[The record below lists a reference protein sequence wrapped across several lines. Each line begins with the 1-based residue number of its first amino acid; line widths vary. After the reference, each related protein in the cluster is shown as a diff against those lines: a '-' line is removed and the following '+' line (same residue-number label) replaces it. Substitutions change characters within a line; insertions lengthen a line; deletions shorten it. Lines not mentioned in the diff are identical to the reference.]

1 MRVWLLSDTHCQH
14 DKLLIP
20 DGIDMVVHAGDATN
34 SRSPVV
40 NNNEMLKFLEWY
52 EALNIQYKVY
62 VPGNH
67 DTSIEHA
74 YISKDMFLS
83 RGIHLLIDRY
93 LFIRSEDHA
102 NMKMWYAEDARYI
115 IIYGSPYTPRFGTG
129 WAYNEDR
136 ESMHRHYANLDFG
149 SIDLFVTHGPPHG
162 ILDKTRGGGVY
173 RNGINYE
180 EVGISSVGC
189 SALRAAVRETMPT
202 THVFGHIHNE
212 PGIVN
217 SAVTYKESTQY
228 VNASVVDIYHNLIN
242 NGKIIDI

>member
-102 NMKMWYAEDARYI
+102 NMKM
-115 IIYGSPYTPRFGTG
+115 
-129 WAYNEDR
+129 
-136 ESMHRHYANLDFG
+136 LD
-149 SIDLFVTHGPPHG
+149 ILLYMDPHILQDLKQ
-162 ILDKTRGGGVY
+162 D
-173 RNGINYE
+173 
-180 EVGISSVGC
+180 
-189 SALRAAVRETMPT
+189 
-202 THVFGHIHNE
+202 GHIM
-212 PGIVN
+212 
-217 SAVTYKESTQY
+217 
-228 VNASVVDIYHNLIN
+228 
-242 NGKIIDI
+242 KIENQCIDIMQI